1 MRLGIIGGGQL
12 ARMMVPPA
20 HRLGI
25 EVWVLENSEQSP
37 AGLAGAVHV
46 AGDWREPA
54 TCREFAEKMDVV
66 TLDHEF
72 APLKA
77 LEAVGEKLLPT
88 AATMERIADKLEQ
101 KRHLQK
107 AGLLTAESQEF
118 SSTDQLQR
126 IGREL
131 GYPLMVKAR
140 HGGYDGK
147 GNLRLDGP
155 DRIEDVFQEF
165 TGPLYAERFMEFE
178 MELAVMVARDCK
190 GNTLCYPV
198 VETVQENH
206 ICVAV
211 QYPADITDEV
221 RQRAEEVGVE
231 AARAVESV
239 GVLGGEM
246 FLRSDGRVVVNELA
260 PRPHNSG
267 HYTLDVCLTS
277 QFENHVRAVCGLPLG
292 SVRSTVPTGVM
303 INLLGD
309 GFGSGYPSGLEEVLQ
324 QPRARVHLYGK
335 TARPGRKLGH
345 LTLVGDDPPAGMR
358 AEAEALAAKLSF
370 KEPQKI

>member
-1 MRLGIIGGGQL
+1 MRLGVIGGGQL
-12 ARMMVPPA
+12 ARMMVPAA

-37 AGLAGAVHV
+37 AGLAGAIHSF
-46 AGDWREPA
+46 GDWRDPA
-54 TCREFAEKMDVV
+54 TCREFAEKVDVV

-72 APLKA
+72 APLEA
-77 LEAVGEKLLPT
+77 LEAVGDKLLPST
-88 AATMERIADKLEQ
+88 ATMERIADKLEQ

-118 SSTDQLQR
+118 SSADELER
-126 IGREL
+126 IGCEL
-131 GYPLMVKAR
+131 GYPLIVKAR
-140 HGGYDGK
+140 YGGYDGK
-147 GNLRLDGP
+147 GNFRLDGP
-155 DRIEDVFQEF
+155 ERIDNVFQELS
-165 TGPLYAERFMEFE
+165 GPLYAERFMEFQ
-178 MELAVMVARDCK
+178 MEIAVMVARDLR

-206 ICVAV
+206 VCVAV
-211 QYPADITDEV
+211 QYPAEVSDEI
-221 RQRAEEVGVE
+221 RRRAEEVGIR

-239 GVLGGEM
+239 GVLGVEM
-246 FLRSDGRVVVNELA
+246 FVRTDGRVVVNELA

-292 SVRSTVPTGVM
+292 SVETTTPTGVM

-309 GFGSGYPSGLEEVLQ
+309 GFGSGYPSGLEEVLR

-335 TARPGRKLGH
+335 AAKPGRKLGH
-345 LTLVGDDPPAGMR
+345 LTLVGNQSPVSMR
-358 AEAEALAAKLSF
+358 AEAEALAAKLTF

>member
-12 ARMMVPPA
+12 ARMMVPAA

-46 AGDWREPA
+46 AGDWRDPA
-54 TCREFAEKMDVV
+54 ACREFAEKVDVV

-72 APLKA
+72 APLEA
-77 LEAVGEKLLPT
+77 LEAVGDKLLPST
-88 AATMERIADKLEQ
+88 ATMERIADKLEQ
-101 KRHLQK
+101 KRHLK
-107 AGLLTAESQEF
+107 EAGLLTAESQDF
-118 SSTDQLQR
+118 SNVEQLQR
-126 IGREL
+126 IGREW
-131 GYPLMVKAR
+131 GFPLIVKAR
-140 HGGYDGK
+140 YGGYDGK
-147 GNLRLDGP
+147 GNFRLDGP
-155 DRIEDVFQEF
+155 HQIDRVFEELS
-165 TGPLYAERFMEFE
+165 GPLYAERFMEFE
-178 MELAVMVARDCK
+178 MELAVMVARDRR

-198 VETVQENH
+198 VQTVQENH

-211 QYPADITDEV
+211 QFPAEVTDEI
-221 RQRAEEVGVE
+221 RHRAEEVGIQ

-239 GVLGGEM
+239 GVLGVEM
-246 FLRSDGRVVVNELA
+246 FLRPDGRVIVNELA

-292 SVRSTVPTGVM
+292 SVEATTSTGVM

-309 GFGSGYPSGLEEVLQ
+309 GFGSGYPAGLEEVLH

-335 TARPGRKLGH
+335 TAKPGRKLGH
-345 LTLVGDDPPAGMR
+345 LTLVGDESPAELR
-358 AEAEALAAKLSF
+358 VEAEALAAKLTF
-370 KEPQKI
+370 KEPQPI